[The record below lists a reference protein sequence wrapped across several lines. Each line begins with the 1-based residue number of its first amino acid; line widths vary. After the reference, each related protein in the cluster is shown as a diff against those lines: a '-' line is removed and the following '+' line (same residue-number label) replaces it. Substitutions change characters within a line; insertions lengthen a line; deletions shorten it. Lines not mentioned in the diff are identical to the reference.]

1 MANAQIAQFFI
12 PKTLANKDKLIT
24 DSEFRQILA
33 GQKGWQ
39 GPKTAMALLEASNRN
54 FFHWFIEFPEVFNEG
69 GFDCILGNP
78 PYLGGN
84 KISRNYGVSFI
95 EYLKVYHNV
104 DGNSDLVVYFMK
116 RAFNI
121 LSDNSAYA
129 FIASQSIKERT
140 SRIDGL
146 LWILRNK
153 GIINFAAT
161 DKDWPGKANTKVNLV
176 AIGKEIKGLKKI
188 LNNKN
193 VFNINSYLTDDAEDL
208 SPLKLNSKFNQGF
221 VGCFILGDGFILSK
235 EEADDL
241 IFKDNSSINVIGKYL
256 IGDDFND
263 SPMQLS
269 SRYAIN
275 FDNMSEIEAS
285 KYEACFEKILKKV
298 KPEREKNTYSPRA
311 KKYWWLY
318 ERNRPDLY
326 HAIKDSQ
333 KYLITGKTSKH
344 LSFVFND
351 FENNLILDQ
360 SLTILPINKFEQFAI
375 IQSSI
380 HNEWSR
386 KFSTSQGGT
395 PRYNASDTIQTFPFP
410 KSLKEENRKL
420 LAELGEQYH
429 ENRKELMLLINLGLT
444 KTYNLFHAAILT
456 SVDIEK
462 QSKQDKTIAVKA
474 FNDIVKLRDVH
485 KQMDEAVL
493 DAYGW
498 NDIALRH
505 DFYEVD
511 YLPENDRVRYT
522 IHPEARKEI
531 LNRLLALNHTIYE
544 EEIKQG
550 LHKEEDVKK
559 FYEQKGIP
567 VPADVIA
574 ILATGK
580 KENKVK
586 AYKKTKGKSN
596 IVQETEAEYKAPE
609 LFGEEEI

>member
-1 MANAQIAQFFI
+1 
-12 PKTLANKDKLIT
+12 
-24 DSEFRQILA
+24 
-33 GQKGWQ
+33 
-39 GPKTAMALLEASNRN
+39 
-54 FFHWFIEFPEVFNEG
+54 
-69 GFDCILGNP
+69 
-78 PYLGGN
+78 
-84 KISRNYGVSFI
+84 
-95 EYLKVYHNV
+95 
-104 DGNSDLVVYFMK
+104 
-116 RAFNI
+116 
-121 LSDNSAYA
+121 
-129 FIASQSIKERT
+129 
-140 SRIDGL
+140 
-146 LWILRNK
+146 
-153 GIINFAAT
+153 
-161 DKDWPGKANTKVNLV
+161 
-176 AIGKEIKGLKKI
+176 
-188 LNNKN
+188 
-193 VFNINSYLTDDAEDL
+193 
-208 SPLKLNSKFNQGF
+208 
-221 VGCFILGDGFILSK
+221 
-235 EEADDL
+235 
-241 IFKDNSSINVIGKYL
+241 
-256 IGDDFND
+256 
-263 SPMQLS
+263 
-269 SRYAIN
+269 
-275 FDNMSEIEAS
+275 
-285 KYEACFEKILKKV
+285 
-298 KPEREKNTYSPRA
+298 
-311 KKYWWLY
+311 
-318 ERNRPDLY
+318 LY